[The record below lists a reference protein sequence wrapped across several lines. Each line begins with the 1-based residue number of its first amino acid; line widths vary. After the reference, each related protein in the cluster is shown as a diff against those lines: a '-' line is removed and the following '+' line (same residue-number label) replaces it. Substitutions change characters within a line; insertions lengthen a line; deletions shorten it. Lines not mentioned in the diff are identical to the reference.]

1 MFRPLSLLNLSV
13 RHSRTLKL
21 GSQLKWV
28 KSSSLICP
36 LVVNREFSF
45 FAPNRSGLSLTDK
58 LKIKW
63 ANYRNGNRNS
73 DAVRAGAVASAGFV
87 LFGKMKYLL
96 VALKLTKL
104 APAASMLV
112 SIGAYSMFFGLPYAC
127 GMVGLIFVH
136 ELGHCFAMK
145 HYNVPFSPM
154 VFVPFFGAAIGMSVS
169 RLR

>member
-1 MFRPLSLLNLSV
+1 MLNSPFRYKKKANAVIHSLKRMNAV
-13 RHSRTLKL
+13 PT
-21 GSQLKWV
+21 
-28 KSSSLICP
+28 C
-36 LVVNREFSF
+36 VVETREFSF
-45 FAPNRSGLSLTDK
+45 FAPNRNGQSMFD
-58 LKIKW
+58 KIKNKW
-63 ANYRNGNRNS
+63 SNYRNKDSNT
-73 DAVRAGAVASAGFV
+73 DTYKAGAVASAGFV

-112 SIGAYSMFFGLPYAC
+112 SIGAYSMVFGLPYAC

-154 VFVPFFGAAIGMSVS
+154 VFIPFIGAGIGIFIMYYVV
-169 RLR
+169 L